1 MTEPFTNT
9 DDVTHLMAGFK
20 ERIFIPK
27 INSKILGKGASYGT
41 RTSTVI
47 LVDKDDKVTFVERDW
62 YELDDNGS
70 YRECNPPPNRLF
82 SFQLHNNQIDVTE

>member
-1 MTEPFTNT
+1 MTEPITNA
-9 DDVTHLMAGFK
+9 DDVAHLMAEFK
-20 ERIFIPK
+20 KRIFIPK
-27 INSKILGKGASYGT
+27 VNGKPLGNGASYGT

-62 YELDDNGS
+62 YESDDSGS

-82 SFQLHNNQIDVTE
+82 SFQLHSNQIDITE